1 MSSTGDQYYKHYKPS
16 LAAAAI
22 FTVLFTATT
31 VFHCWQMIRRRTWY
45 FVPFIIGGIFQIAG
59 YLSRAISS
67 TQYPDSTLGPYIIQ
81 ALLLL
86 LSPALYAAS
95 IYMVLGRII
104 RATGGE
110 ALSFIRVTWLTKIFV
125 LGDVLSFLIQC
136 VGGALLANADT
147 VDAKDRGEMFITIGL
162 IIQLIFF
169 GLFIIVSIH
178 FNVRLRKNPTDASRT
193 TPVSWELY
201 LRILYLTSGLILVRS
216 VFRLIEYVQGEDGEL
231 LSNEIY
237 LYIFDATLMFL
248 VMVIFNWKHPS
259 ILIPY
264 RTKVQTSSV
273 SDVEVASDNYLMQER
288 ERR

>member
-45 FVPFIIGGIFQIAG
+45 FVPFIIGGI
-59 YLSRAISS
+59 
-67 TQYPDSTLGPYIIQ
+67 
-81 ALLLL
+81 
-86 LSPALYAAS
+86 
-95 IYMVLGRII
+95 
-104 RATGGE
+104 
-110 ALSFIRVTWLTKIFV
+110 
-125 LGDVLSFLIQC
+125 C
-136 VGGALLANADT
+136 GALLANADT

-216 VFRLIEYVQGEDGEL
+216 VFRLIEYVQGEDGQL